1 MAKRLPRANDS
12 AERCPRL
19 NTILEPIMKDWPTWA
34 LNSEPILV
42 RELTG
47 GLTNKSYLLQSGE
60 RLLVLRI
67 NHPNSVDLDI
77 DRHSELTIHHMAA
90 AAKLSPAIIY
100 SAPDSRYWVRDY
112 INGNPLSDLQI
123 SPAHLDQMARLLN
136 QLHRLTLAFKT
147 PITRTPITRLD
158 ISRKVNRYLQQTTPN
173 EEVHQLRQ
181 SLSALMYSHS
191 TQTGEKTAN
200 CLCHMDPLPAN
211 WIEASNG
218 KLWLLD
224 WEYSAWANPALDYAA
239 LWLHIPEA
247 LRSHWEGLHPE
258 LSPEQKQD
266 AINTIQLLEQSWY
279 LGQL

>member
-1 MAKRLPRANDS
+1 M
-12 AERCPRL
+12 

-60 RLLVLRI
+60 RFLVLRI

-100 SAPDSRYWVRDY
+100 SDPDSRYWVRDY

-158 ISRKVNRYLQQTTPN
+158 ISHKVNHYLQQTTPN

>member
-1 MAKRLPRANDS
+1 M
-12 AERCPRL
+12 
-19 NTILEPIMKDWPTWA
+19 MKDWPTWS
-34 LNSEPILV
+34 LDSEPKLI

-77 DRHSELTIHHMAA
+77 DRHSELMIHHMAA

-100 SAPDSRYWVRDY
+100 SAPDSRYWIRDF
-112 INGNPLSDLQI
+112 INGEALSDIQI
-123 SPAHLDQMARLLN
+123 TAAHLDQMARLLN
-136 QLHRLTLAFKT
+136 QLHRIPLTLNA
-147 PITRTPITRLD
+147 PIASLD
-158 ISRKVNRYLQQTTPN
+158 ISRKVNHYLQQATPSK
-173 EEVHQLRQ
+173 EVREIKQI
-181 SLSALMYSHS
+181 LSVLIHS
-191 TQTGEKTAN
+191 TLPRSDKETTS

-211 WIEASNG
+211 WIEAPDG

-247 LRSHWEGLHPE
+247 LRSHWEKLHPE
-258 LSPEQKQD
+258 LSLEQKQD

>member
-60 RLLVLRI
+60 RFLVLRI

-100 SAPDSRYWVRDY
+100 SDPDSRYWVRDY

-181 SLSALMYSHS
+181 NLSALMYSHS
-191 TQTGEKTAN
+191 TQTEEKTAS

-211 WIEASNG
+211 WIEAPNG

-258 LSPEQKQD
+258 LSPEQKQE

-279 LGQL
+279 LGQS

>member
-1 MAKRLPRANDS
+1 
-12 AERCPRL
+12 
-19 NTILEPIMKDWPTWA
+19 MKDWPTWA
-34 LNSEPILV
+34 LDSEPTLV

-136 QLHRLTLAFKT
+136 QLHRLPLAFK
-147 PITRTPITRLD
+147 TPITRLD

-181 SLSALMYSHS
+181 NLSALMYSHS
-191 TQTGEKTAN
+191 TQTEEKTAN

-211 WIEASNG
+211 WIEAPNG

-247 LRSHWEGLHPE
+247 RRSHWEKLHPE
-258 LSPEQKQD
+258 LSPEQKQE

-279 LGQL
+279 LGQS

>member
-1 MAKRLPRANDS
+1 
-12 AERCPRL
+12 L
-19 NTILEPIMKDWPTWA
+19 NPILESIMKDWSTWA
-34 LNSEPILV
+34 LDTEPKFV

-77 DRHSELTIHHMAA
+77 DRHSELTIHRMAA

-100 SAPDSRYWVRDY
+100 SAPDSRYWIRDF
-112 INGNPLSDLQI
+112 INGEALSDIQI
-123 SPAHLDQMARLLN
+123 TAAHLDQMARLLN
-136 QLHRLTLAFKT
+136 QLHRIPLTLNA
-147 PITRTPITRLD
+147 PIASLD
-158 ISRKVNRYLQQTTPN
+158 ISRKVNHYLQQATPSK
-173 EEVHQLRQ
+173 EVRELKQI
-181 SLSALMYSHS
+181 LSVLIHS
-191 TQTGEKTAN
+191 TLPRTDKETTS

-211 WIEASNG
+211 WIEAPDG

-247 LRSHWEGLHPE
+247 LRSHWEKLHPE
-258 LSPEQKQD
+258 LSLEQKQD

>member
-1 MAKRLPRANDS
+1 M
-12 AERCPRL
+12 
-19 NTILEPIMKDWPTWA
+19 MKDWPTWS
-34 LNSEPILV
+34 LDSEPKLI

-77 DRHSELTIHHMAA
+77 DRHSELTIHRMAA

-100 SAPDSRYWVRDY
+100 SAPDSRYWIRDF
-112 INGNPLSDLQI
+112 INGEALSDIQI
-123 SPAHLDQMARLLN
+123 TAAHLDQMARLLN
-136 QLHRLTLAFKT
+136 QLHRLPLAFKAPIT
-147 PITRTPITRLD
+147 QAPITQAPITRAPINRLD

-181 SLSALMYSHS
+181 NLSALMYSHS

-211 WIEASNG
+211 WIEAPDG

-247 LRSHWEGLHPE
+247 LRSHWEKLHPE
-258 LSPEQKQD
+258 LSLEQKQD

>member
-1 MAKRLPRANDS
+1 
-12 AERCPRL
+12 L
-19 NTILEPIMKDWPTWA
+19 NTILEPIMKDWLTWA
-34 LNSEPILV
+34 LDSEPTLV

-100 SAPDSRYWVRDY
+100 SDPDSRYWVRDY
-112 INGNPLSDLQI
+112 INGNPLSDQQI

-158 ISRKVNRYLQQTTPN
+158 ISHKVNHYLQQTTPN